1 MNGFA
6 KVGIVVGLFA
16 ALRTGKVSRPEVPKN
31 LEPPEGE
38 EVLLSAHAKG
48 VQIYACQAG
57 ADQKPAWVLKGPDA
71 ELTDAEGKT
80 IAHHFAGPTWK
91 HADGSEVTGKLLEK
105 HDAPKA
111 NAIPWLLLT
120 AASHTGEGVFRRVTS
135 IQRIHTEGGLAPE
148 ANTCDTSANGKEAR
162 SAYEADYYFYTCS
175 KLSSSADALVPF
187 QLFEAA

>member
-1 MNGFA
+1 MKGFV
-6 KVGIVVGLFA
+6 KMGIVMGLFG
-16 ALRTGKVSRPEVPKN
+16 ALQNGKVSRPEVPKN

-71 ELTDAEGKT
+71 ELTDAAGKT

-111 NAIPWLLLT
+111 TAIPWLLLT
-120 AASHTGEGVFRRVTS
+120 AASHSGEGVFRRVTS
-135 IQRIHTEGGLAPE
+135 IQRIRTEGGLVPE
-148 ANTCDTSANGKEAR
+148 AYTCDSSANGKEAR
-162 SAYEADYYFYTCS
+162 RAYEADYYFY
-175 KLSSSADALVPF
+175 VP
-187 QLFEAA
+187 AAK